1 MLPFFLATRFKKA
14 LTNELMVPKMKK
26 SAAVLVGLIILFCS
40 GIRANAYVLLGP
52 HILELMRKELGTAEQ
67 LFVSQKLIL
76 YQDYLEEEAIV
87 LDEKLR
93 YIFPHSFRSDIFSE
107 DAERIHVFSKGRSVT
122 IFDGKITS
130 DRETELDHYKDII
143 LYNSRQLLE
152 DRLPKYGLDVYTS
165 SLGRFHGRLAYIVG
179 AQYPDETVPQLWID
193 KNTFK
198 PFRWIMF
205 GGTAEN
211 REELLE
217 FRFFEWRQVD
227 KLWYPMR
234 IEFYQGENLVRMI
247 EVDEVK
253 VNPNF
258 PDRLFDIK
266 YLKSTYPRATAI
278 ETDKGESNE
287 LKEVEKVLEDFQ
299 KIVE

>member
-1 MLPFFLATRFKKA
+1 MGHI
-14 LTNELMVPKMKK
+14 MKK
-26 SAAVLVGLIILFCS
+26 SAAIVVGLIILLCA
-40 GIRANAYVLLGP
+40 GTLANAFILLGP
-52 HILELMRKELGTAEQ
+52 HILELMRKELGTAET

-76 YQDYLEEEAIV
+76 YQNYLEEGAIV

-93 YIFPHSFRSDIFSE
+93 YIFPDTFRSDIFSE
-107 DAERIHVFSKGRSVT
+107 NAERIHVFSKGRSVT
-122 IFDGKITS
+122 VIDGQITS

-143 LYNSRQLLE
+143 LYNSRELLE
-152 DRLPKYGLDVYTS
+152 DRLPKFGLDVYTS

-205 GGTAEN
+205 GGTLEN
-211 REELLE
+211 REDLLE
-217 FRFFEWRQVD
+217 FRFFEWRQID
-227 KLWYPMR
+227 KIWYPMR

-247 EVDEVK
+247 QVDEIK
-253 VNPNF
+253 VNPRF
-258 PDRLFDIK
+258 PDKLFDIK
-266 YLKSTYPRATAI
+266 YLKSTYPPMTSI
-278 ETDKGESNE
+278 IPEKSESNE
-287 LKEVEKVLEDFQ
+287 LKEVEKALEEFQ

>member
-1 MLPFFLATRFKKA
+1 
-14 LTNELMVPKMKK
+14 MVLFIKK
-26 SAAVLVGLIILFCS
+26 SAVVLAGLILLLCS
-40 GIRANAYVLLGP
+40 GTRANAFVLLGP

-76 YQDYLEEEAIV
+76 YQDYLEEGAIV

-93 YIFPHSFRSDIFSE
+93 YIFPDTFRSDIFSE
-107 DAERIHVFSKGRSVT
+107 NAERIHVFSKGRSVT
-122 IFDGKITS
+122 VIDGKITS

-143 LYNSRQLLE
+143 LYNSRELLE
-152 DRLPKYGLDVYTS
+152 DRLPKFGLDVYTS
-165 SLGRFHGRLAYIVG
+165 SLGRFHGRLAHIVG
-179 AQYPDETVPQLWID
+179 AQYPDESVPQLWID

-205 GGTAEN
+205 GGTSED
-211 REELLE
+211 REDLLG
-217 FRFFEWRQVD
+217 

-247 EVDEVK
+247 QVDEIK
-253 VNPNF
+253 VNPQF
-258 PDRLFDIK
+258 PDKLFDIK
-266 YLKSTYPRATAI
+266 YLKSTYPRATSI
-278 ETDKGESNE
+278 IPEKRESNE
-287 LKEVEKVLEDFQ
+287 LNEVEKALEDFQ

>member
-1 MLPFFLATRFKKA
+1 
-14 LTNELMVPKMKK
+14 MKK
-26 SAAVLVGLIILFCS
+26 SAAILISLVALLCAGTL
-40 GIRANAYVLLGP
+40 ANAFVLLGP

-67 LFVSQKLIL
+67 LLVSQKLIL
-76 YQDYLEEEAIV
+76 YQEDFEEGTIV

-93 YIFPHSFRSDIFSE
+93 YVFPDTFRSEILSE
-107 DAERIHVFSKGRSVT
+107 NVEVIHVFSKGRSVT
-122 IFDGKITS
+122 VIDGKITS

-143 LYNSRQLLE
+143 LYNTRELLE

-165 SLGRFHGRLAYIVG
+165 SLGRFQGRLAYIVG

-193 KNTFK
+193 KNTFA

-211 REELLE
+211 REDLLE
-217 FRFFEWRQVD
+217 FRFYEWQQVD
-227 KLWYPMR
+227 KVKYPMR

-247 EVDEVK
+247 QVDEIK
-253 VNPNF
+253 VNVNF
-258 PDRLFDIK
+258 PDKLFDIRH
-266 YLKSTYPRATAI
+266 LRSTYPRATSI
-278 ETDKGESNE
+278 EPEKGESNE
-287 LKEVEKVLEDFQ
+287 LNEVQKVLEKFQ

>member
-1 MLPFFLATRFKKA
+1 MLSLFFATRFKKV
-14 LTNELMVPKMKK
+14 LTNEPMVHIMKK
-26 SAAVLVGLIILFCS
+26 SAAVLVGLTLLLCS
-40 GIRANAYVLLGP
+40 GTRANAFVLMGP

-76 YQDYLEEEAIV
+76 YQDYLEEGAIV
-87 LDEKLR
+87 LEEKLR
-93 YIFPHSFRSDIFSE
+93 YIFPDTFRSDIFSE
-107 DAERIHVFSKGRSVT
+107 NAERIHVFSKGRSVT
-122 IFDGKITS
+122 VMDGKITS

-143 LYNSRQLLE
+143 LYNSRELLE
-152 DRLPKYGLDVYTS
+152 DRLPKFGLDVYTS

-179 AQYPDETVPQLWID
+179 AQYPDESVPQLWID

-205 GGTAEN
+205 GGTSEN

-217 FRFFEWRQVD
+217 FRFFEWRQVG
-227 KLWYPMR
+227 KFWYPMR

-247 EVDEVK
+247 QVDEIK

-258 PDRLFDIK
+258 ADKLFDIK
-266 YLKSTYPRATAI
+266 YIKSTYPLATSVI
-278 ETDKGESNE
+278 PEKRESNE
-287 LKEVEKVLEDFQ
+287 LNEVQKVLENFK

>member
-1 MLPFFLATRFKKA
+1 MLHI
-14 LTNELMVPKMKK
+14 MKK
-26 SAAVLVGLIILFCS
+26 SAAVLVSLIIFLCS
-40 GIRANAYVLLGP
+40 GTLANAFVLLGP
-52 HILELMRKELGTAEQ
+52 HILELMRKEIGTAER

-76 YQDYLEEEAIV
+76 YQDYFEEGAIV

-93 YIFPHSFRSDIFSE
+93 YIFPDTFRSDIFSE
-107 DAERIHVFSKGRSVT
+107 NAERIHVFSKGRSVT
-122 IFDGKITS
+122 VIDGKITS

-143 LYNSRQLLE
+143 LYNSRELLE
-152 DRLPKYGLDVYTS
+152 DRLPKFGLDVYTS

-198 PFRWIMF
+198 PFRWIIF
-205 GGTAEN
+205 GGTLEN
-211 REELLE
+211 REDLLE

-227 KLWYPMR
+227 KIWYPMR

-247 EVDEVK
+247 QVDEIR
-253 VNPNF
+253 VNPRF
-258 PDRLFDIK
+258 ADKLFDIK
-266 YLKSTYPRATAI
+266 YLKSTYPRATPI
-278 ETDKGESNE
+278 VPEKRESNE
-287 LKEVEKVLEDFQ
+287 LKEVQKALEEFQ